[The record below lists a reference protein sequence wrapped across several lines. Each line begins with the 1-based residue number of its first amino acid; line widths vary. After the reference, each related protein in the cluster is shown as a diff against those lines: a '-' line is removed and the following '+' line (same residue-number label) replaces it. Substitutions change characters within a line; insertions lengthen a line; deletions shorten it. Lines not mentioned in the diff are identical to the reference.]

1 MAWMGRSE
9 DLFPRDCNFKA
20 ILYDY
25 VKRHKAPEIQSN
37 LISIMNWASARSAF
51 PLHVCMGMWLS
62 VGRSVCLSYK
72 RIRITLCQSN
82 SFALASECLKLDYGV
97 METWFKHRKNHWM
110 FSWYEPFRARVG
122 YETFKICVKI
132 DVKLLYVYHTCYFV
146 DCRYRWGWLYAQM
159 PLFD

>member
-62 VGRSVCLSYK
+62 VGRSVCLSVVQKDSDYIVSVEQF
-72 RIRITLCQSN
+72 RSRLRVFEIGLWSN
-82 SFALASECLKLDYGV
+82 GN
-97 METWFKHRKNHWM
+97 M
-110 FSWYEPFRARVG
+110 
-122 YETFKICVKI
+122 I
-132 DVKLLYVYHTCYFV
+132 
-146 DCRYRWGWLYAQM
+146 
-159 PLFD
+159 